1 METKAQQKED
11 RWETASAALLPRAAW
26 DWPLSSTDARRL
38 QAFTDNTNLASLQR
52 KLREERKR
60 YGDLNRKK
68 MRETLALS
76 RAATHHKE
84 HEARFKNQ
92 AELANKLLGEAKAAR
107 IRAMVGGAA
116 DKMRMR
122 AQQKK
127 LVDEINRK
135 QEEEAKA
142 GKEGKRQGAQQLE
155 EEKVHAQA
163 QLEAQAQ
170 LHATAAGELV
180 AARAALATAD
190 ALAQANTAAM
200 RTKHVGET
208 TALKWRIK
216 TLRAASGRQ
225 KETTEK
231 LIEQNQR
238 VTQVGECEM
247 LYSAGTVSRHAR
259 DSYTER

>member
-1 METKAQQKED
+1 METKDAPPKASD
-11 RWETASAALLPRAAW
+11 RWEAASAALLPRVAW

-38 QAFTDNTNLASLQR
+38 QALTDNTNLATLQR

-122 AQQKK
+122 AQQRK
-127 LVDEINRK
+127 LMDEINRK
-135 QEEEAKA
+135 KREQEEEAKA
-142 GKEGKRQGAQQLE
+142 GEEGKRQGAQQLE

-170 LHATAAGELV
+170 LHATAAGEL
-180 AARAALATAD
+180 ATARAALATAE
-190 ALAQANTAAM
+190 ALARANTAAM
-200 RTKHVGET
+200 RTKHIGET

-231 LIEQNQR
+231 LVEQNQR
-238 VTQVGECEM
+238 VTQVSVRCGSYGEIS
-247 LYSAGTVSRHAR
+247 LL
-259 DSYTER
+259 